1 MFVAWKTQVLLAMVI
16 RLEEV
21 EEAWP
26 AREEEEE
33 KKSINGFRGSDSQK
47 ECANRVRCRGGCAI

>member
-16 RLEEV
+16 HLEEV

-26 AREEEEE
+26 AREEEERNCNDE
-33 KKSINGFRGSDSQK
+33 LMIQRK
-47 ECANRVRCRGGCAI
+47 

>member
-16 RLEEV
+16 RLEEG

-26 AREEEEE
+26 AREEQRNCIAEVMIQR
-33 KKSINGFRGSDSQK
+33 K
-47 ECANRVRCRGGCAI
+47 